1 VDSKMKGLLGELYG
15 PRPISSDKGRYDGSL
30 AVGLTAES
38 KSFEKTSRG
47 GIIRIIIDG
56 WLKEIFTKSSPSFA
70 SSGSA
75 TAGIESIC
83 YDVTVRTSE
92 PPLGLHLSSVCVCKF
107 GNLLVIKVVGLWLC
121 ISVIVHL

>member
-1 VDSKMKGLLGELYG
+1 MG
-15 PRPISSDKGRYDGSL
+15 PTPPPPIKAVMGSL

-56 WLKEIFTKSSPSFA
+56 WLKEIFTKSFPSFA

-83 YDVTVRTSE
+83 YCDVTFRTSE
-92 PPLGLHLSSVCVCKF
+92 PPLGLHLLSVCVCKF
-107 GNLLVIKVVGLWLC
+107 GNLLVIKVRRVVMYLGNRALVDNLT
-121 ISVIVHL
+121 